1 MNFRDRVLT
10 ALNLAQPDRVPVVP
24 FIITYAAKY
33 AGVRFIDYCSKPDSL
48 VEAQLKTVEDH
59 GIDAVYV
66 DSDPVI
72 EAEAMGCKVKYGLDE
87 VPCVAEPFVKTFEDM
102 EALQVP
108 DPFRDGRMPVWI
120 EAVEKLKEK
129 AGDVYAVFANVNG
142 PFQVAAQL
150 RGIAD
155 MCVDLYRRPEMAD
168 KLIHLS
174 SEAVARF
181 VEAEVKAGV
190 DAIVMGEAMASP
202 NVISPKLFERFV
214 LPYDRRVI
222 EAGGGVPF
230 FLHICGDST
239 LIIDLMVQ
247 TKARFLEVDSQVDLA
262 EIRRRHGNRVG
273 IRGNISPL
281 LLLNGTPEE
290 IEEESGRCIRSAAK
304 GGGFILGSG
313 CEVPRN
319 TPPENLKAMVR
330 AAEKY
335 GRYG

>member
-1 MNFRDRVLT
+1 MLAT
-10 ALNLAQPDRVPVVP
+10 LELNQPDRVPVVP

-33 AGVRFIDYCSKPDSL
+33 AGVRFVDYCSKPNSL

-66 DSDPVI
+66 DSDPVV
-72 EAEAMGCKVKYGLDE
+72 EAEAMGCEAKYGLDE
-87 VPCVAEPFVKTFEDM
+87 VPCVAEPFVKEFEDV
-102 EALQVP
+102 EALRIP
-108 DPFRDGRMPVWI
+108 DPLRDCRMPVWI

-129 AGDVYAVFANVNG
+129 AGDKYAVFANVNG

-150 RGIAD
+150 RGIAN
-155 MCVDLYRRPEMAD
+155 MCVDLYRSPQMAD
-168 KLIHLS
+168 KLIRIS
-174 SEAVARF
+174 AEVVARF

-202 NVISPKLFERFV
+202 NVISPRLFERFV
-214 LPYDRRVI
+214 LPYDRKVI
-222 EAGGGVPF
+222 EAGRGVPF

-239 LIIDLMVQ
+239 LIIDRMVQ
-247 TKARFLEVDSQVDLA
+247 TGARFLEVDSQVDLA
-262 EIRRRHGNRVG
+262 EIRRRYGNRVG
-273 IRGNISPL
+273 IRGNVSPM

-290 IEEESGRCIRSAAK
+290 VEEESRRCIHSAAR

-313 CEVPRN
+313 CEVPRD
-319 TPPENLKAMVR
+319 TPAENLKAMVR

-335 GRYG
+335 GRYE

>member
-1 MNFRDRVLT
+1 
-10 ALNLAQPDRVPVVP
+10 
-24 FIITYAAKY
+24 
-33 AGVRFIDYCSKPDSL
+33 
-48 VEAQLKTVEDH
+48 
-59 GIDAVYV
+59 
-66 DSDPVI
+66 
-72 EAEAMGCKVKYGLDE
+72 
-87 VPCVAEPFVKTFEDM
+87 
-102 EALQVP
+102 
-108 DPFRDGRMPVWI
+108 
-120 EAVEKLKEK
+120 
-129 AGDVYAVFANVNG
+129 
-142 PFQVAAQL
+142 
-150 RGIAD
+150 
-155 MCVDLYRRPEMAD
+155 MAD
-168 KLIHLS
+168 KLINLS
-174 SEAVARF
+174 CEAVARF

-230 FLHICGDST
+230 FLHVCGDST

-247 TKARFLEVDSQVDLA
+247 TGARFLEVDSQVDLA

-273 IRGNISPL
+273 IRGNVSPM

-290 IEEESGRCIRSAAK
+290 VEGEGRRCIRSAAQ

-335 GRYG
+335 GQYG